1 MKFLIITNAIHGNK
15 EKLFS
20 YGPYVR
26 EINLWIKYADEVVVV
41 APFELSEKSAIDID
55 YIHSNIKASKIPS
68 INFQNFPN
76 IISSLFNL
84 PIIFFQICN
93 GMRSADH
100 IHLRCPGN
108 IGLIGCFAQILY
120 PSKQKTVKYAGNWD
134 PKSKQPLSYKV
145 QRWILSNT
153 FLSRNMQV
161 LVYGDWPNQTKNI
174 KAFFTASY
182 SESDKVILPHKKLE
196 GKFRFLFVGTLSEGK
211 RPLYALKLV
220 EGLYRKGVDVQI
232 DLYGEGVKRKDLEN
246 YIESSGLASIAK
258 LYGNQAEDI
267 IRMAYKNSHFLV
279 LPSKSEGWP
288 KAVAEAMF
296 WGVVPIASTVSCVP
310 DMLHFG
316 ERGILL
322 TMNLSNDCSQIS
334 DLVKDDKEF
343 ETKSIKAQQWSRCY
357 TLDLFENKIHSIMK
371 SN

>member
-26 EINLWIKYADEVVVV
+26 EMNLWIKYADEVVVI

-55 YIHSNIKASKIPS
+55 YIHSNIIASKIPS

-108 IGLIGCFAQILY
+108 IGLIGCFAQILF

-182 SESDKVILPHKKLE
+182 SESDKVIFPHKKLE
-196 GKFRFLFVGTLSEGK
+196 GKIRFLFVGTLSEGK

-232 DLYGEGVKRKDLEN
+232 DFYGEGVTRKDLEN

-296 WGVVPIASTVSCVP
+296 WGVVPAASEISCLAF
-310 DMLHFG
+310 MLDYG
-316 ERGILL
+316 RQGILL
-322 TMNLSNDCSQIS
+322 KMDLEIDIEQIFKLLDNQ
-334 DLVKDDKEF
+334 DLYFFMSK
-343 ETKSIKAQQWSRCY
+343 KAEKWSRQY
-357 TLDLFENKIHSIMK
+357 TINKFENDLKLLL
-371 SN
+371 N